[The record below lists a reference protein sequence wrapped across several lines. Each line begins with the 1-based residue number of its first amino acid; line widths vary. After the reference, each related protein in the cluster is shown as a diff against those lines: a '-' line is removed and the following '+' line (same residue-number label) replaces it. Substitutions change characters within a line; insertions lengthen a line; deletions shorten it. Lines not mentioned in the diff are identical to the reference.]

1 MFLNYLMFIYY
12 VGDIMFE
19 ELFGNCPQSK
29 LMHFL
34 ITAPVDEYT
43 KQQLAVGS
51 GISRVTLDKFI
62 NIFIENEVL
71 LFQNSRYVL
80 NTKSKFIRKLFSA
93 QDEFIKFH
101 FNKQLEE
108 AEEEFENLSNVE
120 LDKILDQIPDEL
132 DFDELEREI
141 EFSEEILVN
150 KKEYENL
157 KHYFLSFSNDDT
169 KLSDFF
175 SSDNKKWYT
184 MDVIE

>member
-1 MFLNYLMFIYY
+1 
-12 VGDIMFE
+12 MFE

-62 NIFIENEVL
+62 NTFIENEVL
-71 LFQNSRYVL
+71 LFQNSRYIL
-80 NTKSKFIRKLFSA
+80 NTKSEFVRKLFVA

-108 AEEEFENLSNVE
+108 GVEELEDMSDEEIDE
-120 LDKILDQIPDEL
+120 LLDRVPDKL

-141 EFSEEILVN
+141 EANEEILVN
-150 KKEYENL
+150 KREYEKL
-157 KHYFLSFSNDDT
+157 KNYNLSFSN
-169 KLSDFF
+169 KEISSSDF
-175 SSDNKKWYT
+175 SSIDDKKWYM
-184 MDVIE
+184 MDVME

>member
-1 MFLNYLMFIYY
+1 
-12 VGDIMFE
+12 MFE

-62 NIFIENEVL
+62 NTFIENEVL
-71 LFQNSRYVL
+71 LFQNSRYIL
-80 NTKSKFIRKLFSA
+80 NTKSEFVRKLFVA

-108 AEEEFENLSNVE
+108 GVEELEDMSDEEIDE
-120 LDKILDQIPDEL
+120 LLDGVPDKL

-141 EFSEEILVN
+141 EANEEILVN
-150 KKEYENL
+150 KREYEKL
-157 KHYFLSFSNDDT
+157 KNYYLSFSN
-169 KLSDFF
+169 KEISSSDF
-175 SSDNKKWYT
+175 SSIDDKKWYM
-184 MDVIE
+184 MDVME

>member
-1 MFLNYLMFIYY
+1 
-12 VGDIMFE
+12 MFE

-34 ITAPVDEYT
+34 ITSPVDEFT

-62 NIFIENEVL
+62 DIFIDNEVL
-71 LFQNSRYVL
+71 IYQNSRYVL
-80 NTKSKFIRKLFSA
+80 NTKSGFVRKLFAA

-108 AEEEFENLSNVE
+108 GVEESDELSDE
-120 LDKILDQIPDEL
+120 EIDEILDKIPDEL
-132 DFDELEREI
+132 DFDELEREM
-141 EFSEEILVN
+141 EFNEEILVN

-157 KHYFLSFSNDDT
+157 KEYFLSFSNKDI
-169 KLSDFF
+169 KLSDF
-175 SSDNKKWYT
+175 SAIEDKKWYT
-184 MDVIE
+184 IDVI

>member
-1 MFLNYLMFIYY
+1 
-12 VGDIMFE
+12 MFE

-34 ITAPVDEYT
+34 ITAPVDEFT

-62 NIFIENEVL
+62 NTFIENEVL
-71 LFQNSRYVL
+71 LFQNSRYIL
-80 NTKSKFIRKLFSA
+80 NTKSEFVRKLFVA

-108 AEEEFENLSNVE
+108 GVEEIEELSDE
-120 LDKILDQIPDEL
+120 KLDAILDKIPDEL
-132 DFDELEREI
+132 DFDELKKEV
-141 EFSEEILVN
+141 EFNEEILVN

-157 KHYFLSFSNDDT
+157 KDYFLSFSNKEMT
-169 KLSDFF
+169 LSDF
-175 SSDNKKWYT
+175 SAIDDKKWYT

>member
-1 MFLNYLMFIYY
+1 
-12 VGDIMFE
+12 MFE

-62 NIFIENEVL
+62 DKFIENEVL
-71 LFQNSRYVL
+71 NYQNSRYIL
-80 NTKSKFIRKLFSA
+80 NTKSEFVKKLFMA

-108 AEEEFENLSNVE
+108 DEEEFDDLTDEE
-120 LDKILDQIPDEL
+120 FDKLLDQIPDEL
-132 DFDELEREI
+132 DLDELEMEI
-141 EFSEEILVN
+141 EANEEILVN

-157 KHYFLSFSNDDT
+157 KDYYFTFSDKEI
-169 KLSDFF
+169 KLSDF
-175 SSDNKKWYT
+175 SAIDDKKWYT

>member
-1 MFLNYLMFIYY
+1 
-12 VGDIMFE
+12 MFE

-62 NIFIENEVL
+62 NTFIENEVL
-71 LFQNSRYVL
+71 LFQNSRYIL
-80 NTKSKFIRKLFSA
+80 NTKSEFVRKLFVA

-108 AEEEFENLSNVE
+108 GVEELEDMSDEEIDE
-120 LDKILDQIPDEL
+120 LLDRVPDKL

-141 EFSEEILVN
+141 EANEEILVN
-150 KKEYENL
+150 KSEYEKL
-157 KHYFLSFSNDDT
+157 KNYYLSFSN
-169 KLSDFF
+169 KEISSSDF
-175 SSDNKKWYT
+175 SSIDDKKWYM
-184 MDVIE
+184 MDVME

>member
-1 MFLNYLMFIYY
+1 
-12 VGDIMFE
+12 MFE

-62 NIFIENEVL
+62 NAFIENEVL
-71 LFQNSRYVL
+71 LFQNSRYIL
-80 NTKSKFIRKLFSA
+80 NTKSEFVRKLFIA

-108 AEEEFENLSNVE
+108 GIEEFDEVSDEEFEE
-120 LDKILDQIPDEL
+120 FLDTIPDEL
-132 DFDELEREI
+132 DLDELEREI
-141 EFSEEILVN
+141 EANEQILVN
-150 KKEYENL
+150 KRQYENL
-157 KHYFLSFSNDDT
+157 KDYFLSFSN
-169 KLSDFF
+169 KEVNLSDF
-175 SSDNKKWYT
+175 SAIDDKKWYM

>member
-1 MFLNYLMFIYY
+1 MYIYCI
-12 VGDIMFE
+12 GEIMFE

-34 ITAPVDEYT
+34 ITSPVDEFT

-62 NIFIENEVL
+62 NTFIENEVL

-80 NTKSKFIRKLFSA
+80 NTKSEFIRKLFAA

-108 AEEEFENLSNVE
+108 GVEEFDELSE
-120 LDKILDQIPDEL
+120 AELDAILDKIPDKL
-132 DFDELEREI
+132 DFNELEKEI
-141 EFSEEILVN
+141 EFNDEILVN

-157 KHYFLSFSNDDT
+157 KDYFLSFSNNDMS
-169 KLSDFF
+169 LSDF
-175 SSDNKKWYT
+175 SVIDNKKWYT

>member
-1 MFLNYLMFIYY
+1 
-12 VGDIMFE
+12 MFE

-62 NIFIENEVL
+62 NTFIENEVL
-71 LFQNSRYVL
+71 LFQNSRYIL
-80 NTKSKFIRKLFSA
+80 NTKSEFVRKLFVA

-108 AEEEFENLSNVE
+108 GVEELEDMSDEEIDE
-120 LDKILDQIPDEL
+120 LLDRVPDKL

-141 EFSEEILVN
+141 EANEEILVN
-150 KKEYENL
+150 KRAYEKL
-157 KHYFLSFSNDDT
+157 KNYYLSFSN
-169 KLSDFF
+169 KEISSSDF
-175 SSDNKKWYT
+175 SSIDDKKWYM
-184 MDVIE
+184 MDVME

>member
-1 MFLNYLMFIYY
+1 
-12 VGDIMFE
+12 MFE

-62 NIFIENEVL
+62 NTFIENEVL
-71 LFQNSRYVL
+71 LFQNSRYIL
-80 NTKSKFIRKLFSA
+80 NTKSEFVRKLFVA

-108 AEEEFENLSNVE
+108 GVEELEDMSDEE
-120 LDKILDQIPDEL
+120 IDEILDRVPDEL
-132 DFDELEREI
+132 DFDELEKEI
-141 EFSEEILVN
+141 ETNEEILVN

-157 KHYFLSFSNDDT
+157 KDHFFSFSN
-169 KLSDFF
+169 KELNLSDF
-175 SSDNKKWYT
+175 SATNDKKWYM